1 MPRSSVSSA
10 DELVTIP
17 SLHDGAKWDAF
28 EAARQAM
35 LPELSTSTPAKRYVA
50 A

>member
-1 MPRSSVSSA
+1 M
-10 DELVTIP
+10 TIP

-35 LPELSTSTPAKRYVA
+35 IRNVVQHARKPLAPRLKRHWRTL
-50 A
+50 